1 MNKEIW
7 KVIPNS
13 NGHYYIS
20 NLGRMKRDDY
30 EFIDARGRNHK
41 TKAKVWDTGTK
52 NNVNGYSYYDYR
64 TNDGKRKSR
73 SIHRLVA
80 EAFIENPQP
89 DTFDQVN
96 HIDANKSNNCVDNLE
111 WCNEKLNMEHASRNG
126 LINKDSEKRKK
137 QAPINARLGAEK
149 TRLPCAKYDR
159 NGNLVGIIEGLSS
172 ENCNTCIQRL
182 TYKKLT
188 YRYCYVLIEKYGEVP
203 QHINAERSF
212 KASTN
217 TRKKYIEYTKD
228 GKVNE
233 YITLKDLPISRE
245 LMWLAFNHEIPDRVI
260 GSTWDIVELDKSL
273 IPKREQK
280 GVTVHALDDDGNI
293 CMIFKSVQDMKKAIG
308 ISGLNWFYQ
317 CVKEHRKYKGY
328 YWETIHD

>member
-280 GVTVHALDDDGNI
+280 GVTVHALDNDGNI
-293 CMIFKSVQDMKKAIG
+293 CMIFKTIKEMKDVMH
-308 ISGLNWFYQ
+308 ISSLNWFYK
-317 CVKEHRKYKGY
+317 CVEEHRKYRGY